1 MIDDNLLI
9 KVFENIIYN
18 GALKCVKNDI
28 LTFDINNTSIDI
40 QMMNES
46 EHHDK
51 TVNVP
56 LNIERITMYGGN
68 RFPWG
73 CEVIMNKPIKKG
85 VLFIYYINTP
95 HNQYIIKPTLS
106 KQEEYRDRIQYL
118 LEEYEFNYI
127 TKLLGN
133 EA

>member
-1 MIDDNLLI
+1 MINDSLLT

-18 GALKCVKNDI
+18 GILKRVKDDI
-28 LTFDINNTSIDI
+28 LTFSINDTSVDIKIA
-40 QMMNES
+40 NES

-56 LNIERITMYGGN
+56 LSVERMTMCGS
-68 RFPWG
+68 PLWTW
-73 CEVIMNKPIKKG
+73 EVIMNKPIKKG
-85 VLFIYYINTP
+85 VLFVYYINTP
-95 HNQYIIKPTLS
+95 HNQYIIKPALS
-106 KQEEYRDRIQYL
+106 KQEEYRDHIQNL
-118 LEEYEFNYI
+118 LEVYEFDYV

>member
-1 MIDDNLLI
+1 MINDDLLTR
-9 KVFENIIYN
+9 VFENIIYN
-18 GALKCVKNDI
+18 GVLKRVNSDL
-28 LTFDINNTSIDI
+28 LTFSINNTSVDI
-40 QMMNES
+40 QMVNES

-56 LNIERITMYGGN
+56 LSVERITMCGSPLWN
-68 RFPWG
+68 W
-73 CEVIMNKPIKKG
+73 EVIMNKPIKKG

-118 LEEYEFNYI
+118 LEKYEFDYV